1 MIMELAADVCLCCC
15 VWHPQIR
22 QALSALEA
30 GNTFAFATGKA
41 ARQKEKELAAQFREG
56 LKTGSSN
63 VVETGG
69 GATLKVCLAFLLM
82 CALLCTCCGPR
93 FVPWHHARI
102 CCIRPLSRV
111 ISTLFAFITTINLPG
126 G

>member
-1 MIMELAADVCLCCC
+1 MSTASAVLGVRASKAAPPRSTLTVTRSLCLKYVAAWPMCACGLCSVTALDLVAYVCLCCCCC

-69 GATLKVCLAFLLM
+69 GATLKV
-82 CALLCTCCGPR
+82 
-93 FVPWHHARI
+93 
-102 CCIRPLSRV
+102 RP
-111 ISTLFAFITTINLPG
+111 A
-126 G
+126 